1 MIRAECWNLPCG
13 VDVSIKVSVISPS
26 SQWLPERT
34 QPHSYALN
42 LYWLVVLT
50 ILKNMKVNGKDYPI
64 IMENKKSL
72 KPPARIVF
80 GFFAT
85 FRRLHGTASAISLKY
100 ETTPRV
106 RYGAILSRPC
116 PTHL

>member
-13 VDVSIKVSVISPS
+13 VDVSIKVSVISQA

-64 IMENKKSL
+64 
-72 KPPARIVF
+72 
-80 GFFAT
+80 
-85 FRRLHGTASAISLKY
+85 Y
-100 ETTPRV
+100 
-106 RYGAILSRPC
+106 YGK
-116 PTHL
+116 